1 MIPAYEETTASS
13 LPEETAMKTS
23 LAALCLAAALSL
35 PLAAQAAEVA
45 VPPFYQKVAAM
56 QPAGALG
63 QVIAQEKIDTA
74 IPGAE
79 AWRIAYISSDL
90 HDRPTI
96 STGLVIA
103 PQGPAPTGGRPIVA
117 WSHGTTGTAQNC
129 GPSQVLDPA
138 QDLNQYVMI
147 GGTSWTDFGVPAAT
161 DFIKLGYVLVA
172 TDYQGLGGGGKH
184 QYAIAATQGRDLIN
198 SIRAA
203 GSLGLSGDSR
213 KAVIYGWSQGGG
225 SVLAATSSTAYI
237 AQKQT
242 AFDGI
247 EILGAVAL
255 APDDLAAIVPK
266 EALSDDAAAARTF
279 QALQASFGDNV
290 FNFAHL
296 AMNLWAMDGTFPG
309 LKLTDLFTAD
319 GARIIDEIQAT
330 KCMHAGA
337 DTYDFNVGAG
347 FSKLFSTQPAN
358 LRAWVQ
364 AIADGSVPADK
375 PVAPVQIYWGDK
387 DTVVPPMQGAAY
399 QQQKCAIGGNVERI
413 HLPGQTHFSTPPAAQ
428 AMFTQWIR
436 DRVDGKPVADGCKS

>member
-1 MIPAYEETTASS
+1 MN
-13 LPEETAMKTS
+13 KTI
-23 LAALCLAAALSL
+23 AALCAAAALSL
-35 PLAAQAAEVA
+35 PLAAHAAEVA
-45 VPPFYQKVAAM
+45 VPAFYQQVAAM
-56 QPAGALG
+56 PPAGALG
-63 QVIAQEKIDTA
+63 QVIAQEKIETA
-74 IPGAE
+74 IPGAV

-90 HDRPTI
+90 HDQPTI

-103 PQGPAPTGGRPIVA
+103 PQGKAPAGGRPILA

-138 QDLNQYVMI
+138 QDLNQYFMI

-161 DFIKLGYVLVA
+161 DFIKRGFVLVA

-203 GSLGLSGDSR
+203 GSLGLSGDGR
-213 KAVIYGWSQGGG
+213 KAAIYGWSQGGG
-225 SVLAATSSTAYI
+225 SVLAAASSTAYI
-237 AQKQT
+237 AQKKT

-247 EILGAVAL
+247 EIVGAVAL
-255 APDDLAAIVPK
+255 APDDLGAIIPPAA
-266 EALSDDAAAARTF
+266 LTDDAAAAKTF
-279 QALQASFGDNV
+279 QELQASFSDNV

-296 AMNLWAMDGTFPG
+296 AMSLWAMDGTFPG

-319 GARIIDEIQAT
+319 GARIIDEIQST

-337 DTYDFNVGAG
+337 DTYNFNLGAG
-347 FSKLFSTQPAN
+347 FSTLFDAQPAN

-364 AIADGSVPADK
+364 AMAEGSVPQDK

-387 DTVVPPMQGAAY
+387 DTVVPPMMGAIY
-399 QQQKCAIGGNVERI
+399 QQQKCAIGGNVQRV
-413 HLPGQTHFSTPPAAQ
+413 HLPGQTHFSTPAAAQ
-428 AMFTQWIR
+428 QTYTQWIE
-436 DRVDGKPVADGCKS
+436 DRFDGKPLADGCKS